1 MLQPGDYIVDKTR
14 YSAFYNTNM
23 EVILRGLSVDTVV
36 VCGVTTDMCVEST
49 VRDAFYRDYR
59 VVLVRNAIRD

>member
-1 MLQPGDYIVDKTR
+1 MDKTR